1 MPIYD
6 FFKGV
11 QKKLRDQRVRNVYGL
26 GLNVTTNGNDPNNVF
41 NYFLTAYGGQD
52 IVTQDGKLHVDDPKV
67 KEAVIKAL
75 TYPTTA
81 YKEGFVPPS
90 AINWNDADDNN
101 AFHAKTIVMD
111 LDGTIST
118 EVAVCP
124 RQEGGL
130 QRHRHDGPGA
140 QQRRQAG
147 AEPGRQR
154 LRPDPEGGK
163 ERRGRQGFPQI
174 FHPAESQQRV
184 LKTGLGRSIPC
195 MPSIVKDD
203 PWWFADPHR
212 EAYIE
217 QGLLG
222 PTLPQLWVFNP
233 AYAQVQNEHVFM
245 TGWMD
250 IMQNGMAPQA
260 AAEKAFKRVGEIFAK
275 YPIAQG

>member
-1 MPIYD
+1 MEDIPKTWDAYYD
-6 FFKGV
+6 FFKDV

-52 IVTQDGKLHVDDPKV
+52 IVTKDGKLHLDDPKV

-118 EVAVCP
+118 EVAVLS
-124 RQEGGL
+124 QGKKEDYDDIVTMGL
-130 QRHRHDGPGA
+130 ALSNDGKPVPSPA
-140 QQRRQAG
+140 D
-147 AEPGRQR
+147 QR

-174 FHPAESQQRV
+174 FDPAEGQ
-184 LKTGLGRSIPC
+184 
-195 MPSIVKDD
+195 
-203 PWWFADPHR
+203 
-212 EAYIE
+212 
-217 QGLLG
+217 
-222 PTLPQLWVFNP
+222 
-233 AYAQVQNEHVFM
+233 
-245 TGWMD
+245 
-250 IMQNGMAPQA
+250 
-260 AAEKAFKRVGEIFAK
+260 
-275 YPIAQG
+275 